1 MKYKLNP
8 YKLLSLVATIFFI
21 SYVYSVAQ
29 QFRNERNQKTAEIV
43 KTIDIRDT
51 KFYTKSIVASTQ
63 PAPVVANTVATTE
76 LPPTQEV
83 DKPVVPPKKT
93 PEQIA
98 QEKKE
103 KLQRELDAKKKKEAL
118 KSEKVSRQYIQVA
131 TISDGKRAQ
140 AVVAKLGPGFRVGVI
155 TTKSGKKLYAIS
167 SSAFDNKATQQSYE
181 AKIKQVLGSG
191 QQYVVRKLSK

>member
-43 KTIDIRDT
+43 KTIDIRNS
-51 KFYTKSIVASTQ
+51 KFYMKPVVANVQ
-63 PAPVVANTVATTE
+63 PAPVVENKAVAVAE

-83 DKPVVPPKKT
+83 DKAEVPAKT

-118 KSEKVSRQYIQVA
+118 KTEKVSRQYIQVA

-167 SSAFDNKATQQSYE
+167 SSAFDNKAAQQSYE

>member
-43 KTIDIRDT
+43 KTIDIRDP
-51 KFYTKSIVASTQ
+51 KFYTKPSVTSTQ
-63 PAPVVANTVATTE
+63 QAPVVVNTATTAE
-76 LPPTQEV
+76 LPPTQEI
-83 DKPVVPPKKT
+83 KT
-93 PEQIA
+93 PEQLE

-103 KLQRELDAKKKKEAL
+103 KLQKELDAKKKKEEL
-118 KSEKVSRQYIQVA
+118 KVEKISRQYIQVA
-131 TISDGKRAQ
+131 TISDGKKAQ

-167 SSAFDNKATQQSYE
+167 SGSFDNKATQQAYE

>member
-43 KTIDIRDT
+43 KTIDIRDS
-51 KFYTKSIVASTQ
+51 KFYTKPVVASTQ

-83 DKPVVPPKKT
+83 DKAEVPAKT

-118 KSEKVSRQYIQVA
+118 KNEKVSRQYIQVA
-131 TISDGKRAQ
+131 TISDGKRAC
-140 AVVAKLGPGFRVGVI
+140 AARRGRDDEGSKSWPEIARGS
-155 TTKSGKKLYAIS
+155 SGKTECA
-167 SSAFDNKATQQSYE
+167 
-181 AKIKQVLGSG
+181 GS
-191 QQYVVRKLSK
+191 VASRTR

>member
-29 QFRNERNQKTAEIV
+29 QFRNERNQKTADIV
-43 KTIDIRDT
+43 KIINIRDP
-51 KFYTKSIVASTQ
+51 KFYTKPSVTSTQ
-63 PAPVVANTVATTE
+63 QAPVVVNTATTAE
-76 LPPTQEV
+76 LPPTQEI
-83 DKPVVPPKKT
+83 KT
-93 PEQIA
+93 PEQLE

-103 KLQRELDAKKKKEAL
+103 KLQKELDAKKKKEEL
-118 KSEKVSRQYIQVA
+118 KVEKISRQYIQVA
-131 TISDGKRAQ
+131 TISDGKKAQ

-167 SSAFDNKATQQSYE
+167 SGSFDNKATQQAYE

>member
-29 QFRNERNQKTAEIV
+29 QFRNERNQKTADIV
-43 KTIDIRDT
+43 KIINIRDP
-51 KFYTKSIVASTQ
+51 KFYTKPSVASTQ
-63 PAPVVANTVATTE
+63 QAPVVENKAVAVAE

-83 DKPVVPPKKT
+83 DKAEVPAKT

-118 KSEKVSRQYIQVA
+118 KTEKVSRQYIQVA

>member
-43 KTIDIRDT
+43 KTIDIRNS
-51 KFYTKSIVASTQ
+51 KFYMKPVVANVQ
-63 PAPVVANTVATTE
+63 PAPVVENKAVAVAE

-83 DKPVVPPKKT
+83 DKAEVPAKT

-118 KSEKVSRQYIQVA
+118 KTEKVSRQYIQVA

>member
-43 KTIDIRDT
+43 KTIDIRNS
-51 KFYTKSIVASTQ
+51 KFYMKPVVANVQ
-63 PAPVVANTVATTE
+63 PAPVVENKAVAVAE

-83 DKPVVPPKKT
+83 DKAEVPAKT

-118 KSEKVSRQYIQVA
+118 KNEKVSRQYIQVA

-167 SSAFDNKATQQSYE
+167 SSAFDNKAAQQSYE

>member
-51 KFYTKSIVASTQ
+51 KLYTKPVVASTQ
-63 PAPVVANTVATTE
+63 PVPVVANTVATTE

-83 DKPVVPPKKT
+83 DKAEVPAKT

-118 KSEKVSRQYIQVA
+118 KTEKVSRQYIQVA

>member
-43 KTIDIRDT
+43 KTIDIRDP
-51 KFYTKSIVASTQ
+51 KFYTKPSVTSTQ
-63 PAPVVANTVATTE
+63 QAPVVVNTATTAE
-76 LPPTQEV
+76 LPPTQEI
-83 DKPVVPPKKT
+83 KT
-93 PEQIA
+93 PEQLE

-103 KLQRELDAKKKKEAL
+103 KLQKELDAKKKKEAL
-118 KSEKVSRQYIQVA
+118 KNEKVSRQYIQVA

>member
-51 KFYTKSIVASTQ
+51 KFYTKPVVASTQ

-83 DKPVVPPKKT
+83 DKAEVPAKT

-118 KSEKVSRQYIQVA
+118 KTEKVSRQYIQVA
-131 TISDGKRAQ
+131 TI
-140 AVVAKLGPGFRVGVI
+140 
-155 TTKSGKKLYAIS
+155 
-167 SSAFDNKATQQSYE
+167 
-181 AKIKQVLGSG
+181 
-191 QQYVVRKLSK
+191 

>member
-43 KTIDIRDT
+43 KTIDIRNS
-51 KFYTKSIVASTQ
+51 KFYMKPVVANVQ
-63 PAPVVANTVATTE
+63 PAPVVENKAVAVAE

-83 DKPVVPPKKT
+83 DKAEVPAKT

-118 KSEKVSRQYIQVA
+118 KTEKVSRQYIQVA

-140 AVVAKLGPGFRVGVI
+140 AIVAKLGAGFRVGVI

>member
-43 KTIDIRDT
+43 KTIDIRNS
-51 KFYTKSIVASTQ
+51 KFYMKPVVANVQ
-63 PAPVVANTVATTE
+63 PAPVVENKAVSVAE

-83 DKPVVPPKKT
+83 DKAEVPAKT

-118 KSEKVSRQYIQVA
+118 KNEKVSRQYIQVA

>member
-43 KTIDIRDT
+43 KTIDIRNS
-51 KFYTKSIVASTQ
+51 KFYMKPVVANVQ
-63 PAPVVANTVATTE
+63 PAPVVENKAVAVAE

-83 DKPVVPPKKT
+83 DKAEVPAKT

-118 KSEKVSRQYIQVA
+118 KTEKVSRQYIQVA

-140 AVVAKLGPGFRVGVI
+140 AIVAKLGAGFRVGVI

-167 SSAFDNKATQQSYE
+167 SSAFDNKAAQQSYE